1 MEKRLNIT
9 NLINNYNDK
18 NKLLD
23 IKKKIKINPFSL
35 SQISIDGSLTNR
47 DYLKNKFKKI
57 KKKKFICNS

>member
-57 KKKKFICNS
+57 KKKIHL